1 MPHFNGLPLIIKG
14 QNFENIVMEKDD
26 NDDSPLMDKAIVIL
40 QDRWKKILEH
50 WRTTGERPLSP
61 NERLELKSNIHLLQK
76 QLKALLSVKGLLEE
90 MVEYEKELSQLL
102 KHKDEKNTIKAK
114 LDALFSER
122 VTIFDEMREMRIDES
137 FLAAY
142 FERSGDYRDQS
153 PLPLPP
159 GFMSHEEYAA
169 ELKFLKAS
177 IHFEEIGA
185 KNDLLQSFCDLHA
198 SAKVCP

>member
-1 MPHFNGLPLIIKG
+1 
-14 QNFENIVMEKDD
+14 MEKED
-26 NDDSPLMDKAIVIL
+26 DDSPLMEKAILIL

-50 WRTTGERPLSP
+50 WRTTSERTLSP
-61 NERLELKSNIHLLQK
+61 DERLELKSNIHLLQK

-90 MVEYEKELSQLL
+90 MVEYERELSQLM
-102 KHKDEKNTIKAK
+102 KQKDTIRAK

-122 VTIFDEMREMRIDES
+122 VTMFDEMRDMRIDES

-142 FERSGDYRDQS
+142 FEKSGDYRDQT

-159 GFMSHEEYAA
+159 GFMCHKEYSA

-177 IHFEEIGA
+177 LHFEEIGA